1 MNCGQEILNIQ
12 QLAVFLT
19 VPKST
24 VYKLVR
30 GGRSPGLKV
39 GRHWRFSREAILR
52 WMAGAWP
59 HIGEADHSA
68 RSKREYRA
76 D

>member
-1 MNCGQEILNIQ
+1 MNRQQLVLNIE
-12 QLAVFLT
+12 QLALFLS

-30 GGRSPGLKV
+30 SREIPGHKV

-52 WMAGAWP
+52 WLEESNSVQLK
-59 HIGEADHSA
+59 GEN
-68 RSKREYRA
+68 RA

>member
-1 MNCGQEILNIQ
+1 MSGQQEILKIE

-24 VYKLVR
+24 VYKLVCD
-30 GGRSPGLKV
+30 GQVPGHKV

-52 WMAGAWP
+52 WVEESAAG
-59 HIGEADHSA
+59 
-68 RSKREYRA
+68 RSNRAKRECHA
-76 D
+76 DR